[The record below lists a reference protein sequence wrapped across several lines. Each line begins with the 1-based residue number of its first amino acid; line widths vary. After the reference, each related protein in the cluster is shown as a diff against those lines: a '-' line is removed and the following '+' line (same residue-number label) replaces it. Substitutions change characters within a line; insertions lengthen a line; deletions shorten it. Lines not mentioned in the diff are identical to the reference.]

1 MDLTQ
6 LSKEDKIKE
15 LIKSVK
21 SKNSM
26 RAKFFKDTHSFSDK
40 ELKSFF
46 NQVFDRI
53 DHITDSPTFNLEEEN
68 NNLSQKSVQTLNFL
82 DLETCIGYMLRSD
95 DLSTTYFYDMLKTN
109 DGSINFRFAN
119 VLDEKKRIREERN
132 KKIDNILDEEKP
144 HSK

>member
-46 NQVFDRI
+46 NQVCDRI
-53 DHITDSPTFNLEEEN
+53 DHITDSPTFNLEEAN
-68 NNLSQKSVQTLNFL
+68 SNLSQKSVQTLNFL

-95 DLSTTYFYDMLKTN
+95 DSSTTYFYDMLKTN
-109 DGSINFRFAN
+109 DGSINFRYAN
-119 VLDEKKRIREERN
+119 VLDEQKRIREERN